1 MARSKAQQV
10 AAKPEEVTLEG
21 VDPDGNDTEVTWK
34 IYALDMDTLLEVESM
49 PENANKERLQHILYN
64 TLKQDDPNLE
74 KDEVLQMDAGFIMT
88 IMDKIGEVNGIE
100 DFFDEEQIQQAMEN
114 RA

>member
-21 VDPDGNDTEVTWK
+21 VDPNGNDTEITWK
-34 IYALDMDTLLEVESM
+34 IHALDMDRLLEVETM
-49 PENANKERLQHILYN
+49 PEDANKKRLKHILYH
-64 TLKQDDPNLE
+64 TLKQDDENLE
-74 KDEVLQMDAGFIMT
+74 KDEVLEMDAQFVMAILE
-88 IMDKIGEVNGIE
+88 KIGEVNGIE

-114 RA
+114 QA